1 MVNQGILKETAFHSV
16 IAEYSVLRP
25 EAERHKRKI
34 TEELLLTALID
45 AFSILV
51 IFLLMNF
58 SSTGDIIYLSKGMEL
73 PKAMK
78 SDPLEIAPVVKIDQG
93 KIFLENKEYTV
104 DQLTAAL
111 IELKN
116 KFKELHPGQEAPV
129 ALTIQGDR
137 RLKYE
142 FLNGIVLA
150 SSQAGY
156 SDIKFAVIM
165 K

>member
-1 MVNQGILKETAFHSV
+1 MVNQGILKDTTFHSV
-16 IAEYSVLRP
+16 IAEYSILRP

-58 SSTGDIIYLSKGMEL
+58 SSTGDIIYLEKGMEL
-73 PKAMK
+73 PKAVK
-78 SDPLEIAPVVKIDQG
+78 ADALDLNPVIKIDHG
-93 KIFLENKEYTV
+93 KVFLENKEVKV
-104 DQLTAAL
+104 DELTAAL
-111 IELKN
+111 IVLKM
-116 KFKELHPGQEAPV
+116 KFKEMHPEKEPPV

-142 FLNGIVLA
+142 FLNGVVLA

-156 SDIKFAVIM
+156 SDIKFAVVM